1 MIAAYTRPETPS
13 SGVGTPKRL
22 TSPVLELPA
31 RSNEDR
37 VATEKAE
44 TRIEVE
50 EKPKPRPFFNPNLE
64 RSGISIGGGINRQ
77 RVIDQAVAPEDSGT
91 ESRSLVNNLVK
102 ERLEQKRKAA
112 EAKKKNNGKS
122 LNKWSSLSS
131 LRRDKNSEDDGEK
144 TFERF
149 LTKKKDG
156 KERIKDSPGLMRST
170 TTSDLSTDSSFGH

>member
-13 SGVGTPKRL
+13 SSVGTPKRS

-31 RSNEDR
+31 PTREYNEPTKM
-37 VATEKAE
+37 TEAE
-44 TRIEVE
+44 IETV

-77 RVIDQAVAPEDSGT
+77 RVVDQVAAPEDSGT

-131 LRRDKNSEDDGEK
+131 LRREKHSEDEEK

-149 LTKKKDG
+149 LTKKNDG
-156 KERIKDSPGLMRST
+156 EEKIKDPPGLTRST
-170 TTSDLSTDSSFGH
+170 TTTDLSTDSRNGDF